1 MSAPEE
7 PPAGPPQF
15 PLSEAVEQAG
25 DAARQAIGNLERFG
39 EEEAN
44 ALASGHYG
52 LRELATASVRL
63 YAVLATNAISAART
77 ASDNLA
83 LLSLSGRFGS
93 ADARRAVRV
102 YVGPAAAASGVVP
115 QVSDLNGQL
124 KGYCIPGARLSI
136 DTKTVATDGIV
147 TLVVR
152 CGGAPADIYAG
163 TLVVDAGSPS
173 PVPIPVRLAVD
184 EIGVPVT

>member
-1 MSAPEE
+1 M
-7 PPAGPPQF
+7 GTPQF

-25 DAARQAIGNLERFG
+25 DAARQSIDNLQRFG

-52 LRELATASVRL
+52 LRELTTAPVRL

-102 YVGPAAAASGVVP
+102 YVGPAAAASTL
-115 QVSDLNGQL
+115 QVSDLIGEL
-124 KGYCIPGARLSI
+124 KGYCIPEERVDI
-136 DTKTVATDGIV
+136 DETTVATDGVV
-147 TLVVR
+147 TLTVN
-152 CGGAPADIYAG
+152 CAGAPNDLYVG
-163 TLVVDAGSPS
+163 TLVVGAGSLNPAS
-173 PVPIPVRLAVD
+173 IPVRVAID